1 MFVLPSFLGTV
12 ELLYKIIKQWHAPFF
27 GATYD
32 PGECACEKLSWL
44 WAKGIEM
51 IIQIIT
57 QAVDRPCFFLF
68 FSNIEEHSKNNEYYH
83 IK

>member
-1 MFVLPSFLGTV
+1 MFVLPSFLGTG
-12 ELLYKIIKQWHAPFF
+12 ELLYKTIKQWHAPFF

-44 WAKGIEM
+44 WPKGIEI

-57 QAVDRPCFFLF
+57 QAVDRPFYFYFFRTL
-68 FSNIEEHSKNNEYYH
+68 KNNEYYH